1 MNHIM
6 KPNLTIILLII
17 SATLF
22 SCKNKPTTET
32 EAESGFIEITKAQF
46 KSELMEFGEPTIS
59 PFVEKIHFTG
69 SIVPSVNGRA
79 HISLP
84 IQGVVDRINY
94 IPGQYVNKGAVL
106 FQISGNQ
113 FIDMQKD
120 FAESA
125 ALLQRLKGDFER
137 QKELRAE
144 NIGTQKEYIFAES
157 LYNVEKAKLGALRIK
172 LENLGLNIS
181 QIEEGA
187 FYNSFSLKAPI
198 KGFVSDITV
207 TIGQYVEP
215 QQIIASI
222 IDDSSFQI
230 QLSVFEKDINAIK
243 VGQDVEFYLTGNKS
257 VMNTGRVK
265 IVSKAIDNSTKS
277 IDCFAEIEN
286 PGKISLVNN
295 QFVEGDVIVSSDSVL
310 SVPEGAILKSAS
322 ETYVLAFKNETDEL
336 YYFSKLKVTT
346 GRKNNG
352 FVELK
357 EVPESKKL
365 LIKGVY
371 NILIE

>member
-1 MNHIM
+1 MNQIM
-6 KPNLTIILLII
+6 KPYLAIILLII
-17 SATLF
+17 SASLF
-22 SCKNKPTTET
+22 SCKNKPTSET
-32 EAESGFIEITKAQF
+32 ESESGFVEITKAQF
-46 KSELMEFGEPTIS
+46 KSEMMEFGQPAIS
-59 PFVEKIHFTG
+59 SFVDKIHFTG
-69 SIVPSVNGRA
+69 SVVPSVNGRA

-84 IQGVVDRINY
+84 MQGIVDRINY

-106 FQISGNQ
+106 FQISGNE

-137 QKELRAE
+137 QKELRDE

-157 LYNVEKAKLGALRIK
+157 LYNVEKAKLSALRIK

-198 KGFVSDITV
+198 KGFVTEITA

-222 IDDSSFQI
+222 IDDGSFQI
-230 QLSVFEKDINAIK
+230 QLSVFEKDINRIK

-257 VMNTGRVK
+257 VMNTGKVK

-277 IDCFAEIEN
+277 INCFAEIEN
-286 PGKISLVNN
+286 LGEIQLVNN
-295 QFVEGDVIVSSDSVL
+295 QFVEGDVIVASDSVL
-310 SVPEGAILKSAS
+310 SVPEGAILKSEN
-322 ETYVLAFKNETDEL
+322 ETYVLTFEKETDEH
-336 YYFSKLKVTT
+336 YYLGKLKVTT

-352 FVELK
+352 FVELT
-357 EVPESKKL
+357 EIPESKKML
-365 LIKGVY
+365 VKGIY
-371 NILIE
+371 NLQIE